1 MKKLS
6 SVFGLLALAATFAAG
21 CVDEDPNYNK
31 GVNPTD
37 EPIGYLALSNLDL
50 NVVVDTD
57 QNTDKNVSSTRALN
71 PNFVAGNEADKT
83 DDYWIEIL
91 PAEGGEAVYAG
102 SFKNLKTRIDEGAA
116 VNGKGMAL
124 PVGAY
129 TVKAWSNLYTT
140 SHMPDLLQSTPSYMG
155 STPAD
160 KPLRIVK
167 GQVAEAVTVRCT
179 LVNIKV
185 TVEIEES
192 LRKNHAGESI
202 LDIEEAW
209 VSLGETRFT
218 YKDAEGWDTDGI
230 SVGVDGGMEFDGP
243 TKPVYFRAVNAENM
257 LQFHFRATPTDG
269 STVTLNKNIPN
280 VKGGHWRRI
289 KVVGK
294 HDTQGNLTFDI
305 VVSTLV
311 QDETIQAG
319 DDADDPSTSSWAE
332 DTMIDPDDA
341 AAAPNVEWQG
351 GDVNADIQVGASNP
365 SANTLTIR
373 SVNKIAS
380 IALTAETT
388 NSDFASDFESLNVP
402 NLCTT
407 LESTRMLTR
416 YGIPFG
422 SELVGKD
429 ELSFSL
435 DKIMNEIR
443 TFNGRYVF
451 TLEIA
456 DQKGFKTTQALTF
469 VVGDAPAAEAPTIVW
484 VGYDIDQVQTAT
496 RDMTIKIDITAAEHF
511 EKIAVNII
519 SERLTPQEL
528 ADVGLPSK
536 FDLCNVQSFTKPTG
550 ETVSA
555 EELSATLKEL
565 LQLNVINGDL
575 KALSSTSFDV
585 TQFVGMLGG
594 IAAGTLCT
602 FELTVE
608 GSNGESLTKS
618 IKLDIP
624 ENF

>member
-31 GVNPTD
+31 GDKPTD
-37 EPIGYLALSNLDL
+37 QTIGYLASDNLDL
-50 NVVVDTD
+50 NVIMDTD
-57 QNTDKNVSSTRALN
+57 QNSDRNTSSTRAEN
-71 PNFVAGNEADKT
+71 PTFVAGSEAATT

-91 PAEGGEAVYAG
+91 PVEGGEAPYAG
-102 SFKNLKTRIDEGAA
+102 LFKDLKTRISDEQAS
-116 VNGKGMAL
+116 NGKGMAL
-124 PVGAY
+124 PVGTY
-129 TVKAWSNLYTT
+129 TVKAWSNQHTDRTPEL
-140 SHMPDLLQSTPSYMG
+140 MQSTPSYMG

-167 GQVAEAVTVRCT
+167 GAVAEPVKVTCR

-209 VSLGETRFT
+209 VNLGETKFIYR
-218 YKDAEGWDTDGI
+218 DNDGWDKF
-230 SVGVDGGMEFDGP
+230 GVSAGEDGGMEFDGP
-243 TKPVYFRAVNAENM
+243 TKPVYFRAVNTENM
-257 LQFHFRATPTDG
+257 LQFHFKATPQGG
-269 STVTLNKNIPN
+269 STVTLNKNIPA

-289 KVVGK
+289 KIVGR
-294 HDTQGNLTFDI
+294 HDTQGNLTFD
-305 VVSTLV
+305 VEVSTLV
-311 QDETIQAG
+311 QDETIHAG
-319 DDADDPSTSSWAE
+319 DDAADPATSTWAE
-332 DTMIDPDDA
+332 DTMTDPDDVA
-341 AAAPNVEWQG
+341 GAPKVEWQG
-351 GDVNADIQVGASNP
+351 GDVNADIAVGASNP

-373 SVNKIAS
+373 TANRIAS
-380 IALTAETT
+380 IALAATTT
-388 NSDFASDFESLNVP
+388 NSDFAADFESLNVP

-407 LESTRMLTR
+407 PESTRMLTR

-422 SELVGKD
+422 SELVGKE

-456 DQKGFKTTQALTF
+456 DQKGFTTTQALTF
-469 VVGDAPAAEAPTIVW
+469 VVGDAPAAVAPTIVW

-585 TQFVGMLGG
+585 SQFVGMLGG